1 MKDIKMF
8 IIGFLTCA
16 CMFLIMGQTKQEADA
31 NMDANMEQVMKM
43 ANKMKDIKSYVIGF
57 LTCACMFLI
66 MGQMPAMGD
75 EQIEQMKNMANQMKN
90 AGLMPER
97 VGKYQIAP
105 NSQTRDIYLLDTVSG
120 ETYISKSSKGEWEK
134 HISGL

>member
-1 MKDIKMF
+1 MKKYNKGI
-8 IIGFLTCA
+8 
-16 CMFLIMGQTKQEADA
+16 
-31 NMDANMEQVMKM
+31 
-43 ANKMKDIKSYVIGF
+43 KMKDIKSYVIGF

-90 AGLMPER
+90 AGLVPER

>member
-1 MKDIKMF
+1 MKD
-8 IIGFLTCA
+8 
-16 CMFLIMGQTKQEADA
+16 
-31 NMDANMEQVMKM
+31 V
-43 ANKMKDIKSYVIGF
+43 KSYVIGF
-57 LTCACMFLI
+57 LTCACLFLI
-66 MGQMPAMGD
+66 MGQTMGD

-90 AGLMPER
+90 VGLMPER

>member
-1 MKDIKMF
+1 
-8 IIGFLTCA
+8 
-16 CMFLIMGQTKQEADA
+16 
-31 NMDANMEQVMKM
+31 
-43 ANKMKDIKSYVIGF
+43 
-57 LTCACMFLI
+57 MFLI

>member
-1 MKDIKMF
+1 MKDIKTF

-16 CMFLIMGQTKQEADA
+16 CI
-31 NMDANMEQVMKM
+31 
-43 ANKMKDIKSYVIGF
+43 
-57 LTCACMFLI
+57 FLI
-66 MGQMPAMGD
+66 MGQMPTMGD

-97 VGKYQIAP
+97 VGKYQIAQ

-120 ETYISKSSKGEWEK
+120 ETYISKSAKDEWEK
-134 HISGL
+134 HIAGL

>member
-1 MKDIKMF
+1 VSEPQTYSPAFVELFYLSANHIKF
-8 IIGFLTCA
+8 TY
-16 CMFLIMGQTKQEADA
+16 LIKE
-31 NMDANMEQVMKM
+31 
-43 ANKMKDIKSYVIGF
+43 NKMKDIKSYVIGF

>member
-1 MKDIKMF
+1 
-8 IIGFLTCA
+8 
-16 CMFLIMGQTKQEADA
+16 
-31 NMDANMEQVMKM
+31 
-43 ANKMKDIKSYVIGF
+43 
-57 LTCACMFLI
+57 
-66 MGQMPAMGD
+66 
-75 EQIEQMKNMANQMKN
+75 MANQMKN

>member
-1 MKDIKMF
+1 MFVRIYQSLLAPNSPAFVGLFYLSANHIKFTYLIKENKMKDIKSYV
-8 IIGFLTCA
+8 IGFLTCA
-16 CMFLIMGQTKQEADA
+16 CLFLIMGQTKQEADA

-43 ANKMKDIKSYVIGF
+43 ANKMKDAGF
-57 LTCACMFLI
+57 
-66 MGQMPAMGD
+66 
-75 EQIEQMKNMANQMKN
+75 
-90 AGLMPER
+90 MPEP

>member
-1 MKDIKMF
+1 
-8 IIGFLTCA
+8 
-16 CMFLIMGQTKQEADA
+16 
-31 NMDANMEQVMKM
+31 
-43 ANKMKDIKSYVIGF
+43 
-57 LTCACMFLI
+57 MFLI

-97 VGKYQIAP
+97 VGKYQIAQ

-120 ETYISKSSKGEWEK
+120 ETYISKQAKSEWEK
-134 HISGL
+134 HIAGI

>member
-1 MKDIKMF
+1 MKKYN
-8 IIGFLTCA
+8 
-16 CMFLIMGQTKQEADA
+16 KE
-31 NMDANMEQVMKM
+31 
-43 ANKMKDIKSYVIGF
+43 NKMKDIKSYVIGF

-66 MGQMPAMGD
+66 MGQMPTMSD

-90 AGLMPER
+90 VGLMPER

>member
-1 MKDIKMF
+1 MR
-8 IIGFLTCA
+8 
-16 CMFLIMGQTKQEADA
+16 
-31 NMDANMEQVMKM
+31 
-43 ANKMKDIKSYVIGF
+43 
-57 LTCACMFLI
+57 
-66 MGQMPAMGD
+66 
-75 EQIEQMKNMANQMKN
+75 NMANQMKN

-97 VGKYQIAP
+97 VGKYQIAQ

>member
-1 MKDIKMF
+1 MKD
-8 IIGFLTCA
+8 L
-16 CMFLIMGQTKQEADA
+16 
-31 NMDANMEQVMKM
+31 
-43 ANKMKDIKSYVIGF
+43 KSYVIGF

-66 MGQMPAMGD
+66 MGQMPTMRD

-90 AGLMPER
+90 VGLMPER

>member
-1 MKDIKMF
+1 MKD
-8 IIGFLTCA
+8 L
-16 CMFLIMGQTKQEADA
+16 
-31 NMDANMEQVMKM
+31 
-43 ANKMKDIKSYVIGF
+43 KSYVIGF

-66 MGQMPAMGD
+66 MGQMPTMSD

-90 AGLMPER
+90 VGLMPER

>member
-1 MKDIKMF
+1 MKKYN
-8 IIGFLTCA
+8 
-16 CMFLIMGQTKQEADA
+16 KE
-31 NMDANMEQVMKM
+31 
-43 ANKMKDIKSYVIGF
+43 NKMKDIKSYVIGF
-57 LTCACMFLI
+57 LTCACLFLI
-66 MGQMPAMGD
+66 MGQTMGD

-97 VGKYQIAP
+97 VGKYQIAR

>member
-1 MKDIKMF
+1 MKDIKTF
-8 IIGFLTCA
+8 
-16 CMFLIMGQTKQEADA
+16 
-31 NMDANMEQVMKM
+31 
-43 ANKMKDIKSYVIGF
+43 VIGF

-66 MGQMPAMGD
+66 MGQAMGD

-134 HISGL
+134 HIAGL

>member
-1 MKDIKMF
+1 
-8 IIGFLTCA
+8 
-16 CMFLIMGQTKQEADA
+16 
-31 NMDANMEQVMKM
+31 
-43 ANKMKDIKSYVIGF
+43 MKDIKSYVIGF

-66 MGQMPAMGD
+66 MGQMPTMSD

-90 AGLMPER
+90 VGLMPER

>member
-1 MKDIKMF
+1 MKDIKTF

-16 CMFLIMGQTKQEADA
+16 CMFLIMGQT
-31 NMDANMEQVMKM
+31 
-43 ANKMKDIKSYVIGF
+43 
-57 LTCACMFLI
+57 
-66 MGQMPAMGD
+66 MGD

-97 VGKYQIAP
+97 VGKYQIAR

>member
-1 MKDIKMF
+1 MKDIKTF
-8 IIGFLTCA
+8 LIGFLTCA
-16 CMFLIMGQTKQEADA
+16 CLFLIMGQT
-31 NMDANMEQVMKM
+31 
-43 ANKMKDIKSYVIGF
+43 
-57 LTCACMFLI
+57 
-66 MGQMPAMGD
+66 MGD

-134 HISGL
+134 HIAGL

>member
-1 MKDIKMF
+1 MKKYNKEI
-8 IIGFLTCA
+8 
-16 CMFLIMGQTKQEADA
+16 
-31 NMDANMEQVMKM
+31 
-43 ANKMKDIKSYVIGF
+43 KMKDIKSYVIGF
-57 LTCACMFLI
+57 LSCACLFLI
-66 MGQMPAMGD
+66 MGQTMGD